1 MKKIFSIITIITAL
15 FLILSCGASLHNA
28 DVMHVEKVV
37 VEGLTD
43 LAGKEMVISGNWIPN
58 KDGTGFW
65 AHGLGDTSNILDGAI
80 ATVDGD
86 GTVVFNIDVI
96 TSEAELEF
104 LGKVNEAGWNDAKRF
119 GAKAYAEGN
128 AKIANLFTGSGTPKV
143 VHGVVQADNSI
154 DWRIVDAIAEN
165 RVVIDEVVVIGL
177 PVAYQGEFV
186 EFSGFAGTAVAAPV
200 GKVDADGVLSISFLS
215 PITLRSDN
223 VEFSLAV
230 VGSPAQRIASEI
242 DAAADD
248 VASIANPASGP
259 NTVLKIYGL
268 VQLDGSIVWSIIP
281 PALKQIVGWEIVG
294 GVANRSYTMNGS
306 MFGWSL
312 PWDSTSPIV
321 ITTDDTGA
329 GSHIFAEPYAAST
342 GDEFTGAI
350 LVADGSDMG
359 WGEDRFVPDGSPNVQ
374 INQMSGYDAADWAA
388 SNLNAI
394 DFTLRLTSTAVNTWT
409 WELVEN

>member
-15 FLILSCGASLHNA
+15 FLILSCGANLHNA
-28 DVMHVEKVV
+28 DVMHVDKVV
-37 VEGLTD
+37 LEGLTD

-58 KDGTGFW
+58 KDGTGNW
-65 AHGLGDTSNILDGAI
+65 AHGEGDTSNILDGAI

-119 GAKAYAEGN
+119 GEKAYAEGN
-128 AKIANLFTGSGTPKV
+128 AKIANLFTGSDVPKTIY
-143 VHGVVQADNSI
+143 GVVQADNSI
-154 DWRIVDAIAEN
+154 DWSIVDAIAEN

-177 PVAYQGEFV
+177 PDAYKGEFV

-200 GKVDADGVLSISFLS
+200 GEVDAEGVLSISFLS
-215 PITLRSDN
+215 PITLRSDD

-230 VGSPAQRIASEI
+230 VGSPQRIASEI
-242 DAAADD
+242 DADAED

-259 NTVLKIYGL
+259 DTVLKIYGL
-268 VQLDGSIVWSIIP
+268 VQLDGTIVWSIIP
-281 PALKQIVGWEIVG
+281 AALKQIVGWEIVG

-306 MFGWSL
+306 LFNNWEL
-312 PWDSTSPIV
+312 AWDSTSPIV

-329 GSHIFAEPYAAST
+329 GSHTFAEPYAAST

-350 LVADGSDMG
+350 LAADGEMG
-359 WGEDRFVPDGSPNVQ
+359 WGEDRFVPDGSPNVK
-374 INQMSGYDAADWAA
+374 INEMVGYDPADWAA
-388 SNLNAI
+388 LNAI

>member
-43 LAGKEMVISGNWIPN
+43 LAGKEMVISGNWILG
-58 KDGTGFW
+58 KDGKNW
-65 AHGLGDTSNILDGAI
+65 VHGEGDTSNILDGAI

-177 PVAYQGEFV
+177 PVAYQGAFV

-230 VGSPAQRIASEI
+230 VGSPARRIASEI

-259 NTVLKIYGL
+259 NTVLKIYG
-268 VQLDGSIVWSIIP
+268 IVEADNSVTWSVVVP
-281 PALKQIVGWEIVG
+281 EVDHIVGWEIVDG
-294 GVANRSYTMNGS
+294 EANRSYTMNGS

-312 PWDSTSPIV
+312 TWDSTSPIV
-321 ITTDDTGA
+321 ITTDATGA
-329 GSHIFAEPYAAST
+329 GSHTFAEPYAASI

-350 LVADGSDMG
+350 LAADGEMG
-359 WGEDRFVPDGSPNVQ
+359 WGEDRFVPDGSPNFKFS
-374 INQMSGYDAADWAA
+374 QMDGYIAAKLGDTVAD
-388 SNLNAI
+388 NYVI
-394 DFTLRLTSTAVNTWT
+394 RLTRNAVNDWT
-409 WELVEN
+409 WSIVTQ